1 MIGLLTMEEK
11 RYDVAAVKERLNEY
25 REKERDI
32 DNQIERLVRLVTK
45 MSSVRAQTITDMPR
59 SQGTDGDRI
68 GKLVAEKEELEA
80 DIRSDERDQKEE
92 WGKIEAILSK
102 LKHSDERAVIRIRYH
117 DRESWSTVA
126 EVIFGNVEDCLD
138 REGTYIRRVHKI
150 HGSALL
156 NMAKIMEDGEP
167 DTEVPAVM

>member
-80 DIRSDERDQKEE
+80 DIRSDERDQKES
-92 WGKIEAILSK
+92 GARLKLSCPN
-102 LKHSDERAVIRIRYH
+102 S
-117 DRESWSTVA
+117 STRMS
-126 EVIFGNVEDCLD
+126 G
-138 REGTYIRRVHKI
+138 R
-150 HGSALL
+150 
-156 NMAKIMEDGEP
+156 
-167 DTEVPAVM
+167 

>member
-45 MSSVRAQTITDMPR
+45 MSSVGAQTITDMPR

-68 GKLVAEKEELEA
+68 GKLVAEKENW
-80 DIRSDERDQKEE
+80 R
-92 WGKIEAILSK
+92 
-102 LKHSDERAVIRIRYH
+102 RI
-117 DRESWSTVA
+117 
-126 EVIFGNVEDCLD
+126 F
-138 REGTYIRRVHKI
+138 
-150 HGSALL
+150 
-156 NMAKIMEDGEP
+156 
-167 DTEVPAVM
+167 AVMSGTRKRSGVR